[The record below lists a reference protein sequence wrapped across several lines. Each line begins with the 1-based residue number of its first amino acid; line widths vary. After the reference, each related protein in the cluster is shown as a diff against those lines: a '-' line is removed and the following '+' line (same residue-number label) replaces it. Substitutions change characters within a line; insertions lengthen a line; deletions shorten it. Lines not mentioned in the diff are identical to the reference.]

1 MLNSNLKKTLA
12 ALSVGAS
19 LVVAVPV
26 QAADGGFY
34 VGASVGQTN
43 LDINGSDIGLT
54 NATIDDSD
62 TGYKVFLG
70 YDFNKNWGIELGYAD
85 LGKYDFRGTVSNV
98 NVTGNA
104 DVTAYYLAA
113 IGTYPI
119 NNDFAVFGKL
129 GVQVQD
135 TSASASSG
143 TVRASA
149 SGNETNVLYGL
160 GLKYNFTKQFSVR
173 GEWERFE
180 SDSAID
186 LFSIGVAYKF

>member
-1 MLNSNLKKTLA
+1 MLNRNLKKTLA
-12 ALSVGAS
+12 VLSVAGS
-19 LVVAVPV
+19 LVVAAPL
-26 QAADGGFY
+26 QAADAGFF
-34 VGASVGQTN
+34 VGASVGQTS
-43 LDINGSDIGLT
+43 LDLNGSDIGLT
-54 NATIDDSD
+54 SANIDDSA

-70 YDFNKNWGIELGYAD
+70 YDFNKNWGVELGYAD
-85 LGKYDFRGTVSNV
+85 LGKYDFRGTASNV
-98 NVTGNA
+98 TVTGDA

-113 IGTYPI
+113 VGTYPI

-135 TSASASSG
+135 ISASATSG
-143 TVRASA
+143 AVRASA

-173 GEWERFE
+173 AEWERFE

-186 LFSIGVAYKF
+186 LFSIGVAFKF